1 MRGKQKMNKEKAER
15 VIEEIEN
22 LSIDEENEIL
32 DKLGLNEF
40 IGGE

>member
-1 MRGKQKMNKEKAER
+1 MNKEKAER
-15 VIEEIEN
+15 IIEEIEN